1 MSIKIAV
8 LKTGEQVISDINEAF
23 YEEKFRGYLL
33 KNPQVVSI
41 NKQSSFLSEDKTNE
55 DSIEIILSPWIP
67 LSSDTEMLIPPDFVV
82 SLVDPIETL
91 EKIYIQKVGENND

>member
-41 NKQSSFLSEDKTNE
+41 NNSSFLTEDKNNRE
-55 DSIEIILSPWIP
+55 SVEIILSPWIP

-82 SLVDPIETL
+82 SLVDPVETL
-91 EKIYIQKVGENND
+91 EKIYTEKVGEHND